1 MVLVRLKPDPTS
13 CQSPTTS
20 HATSHGATSHRATS
34 RRGTLARVRVRLALV
49 AAIAL
54 VTSPVLLRGAL
65 DVRVEGAPRIVGT
78 PPVALYRPHLDDRS
92 LEGETWDYVLWFPSG
107 HRLIAQFQITSAGPG
122 RHTGLL
128 AAMIVFPD
136 KTTRLIKNSRPRA
149 EWKYEERGT
158 DVRVSLVHH
167 VLDIGATR
175 HRLHIESEH
184 AERFNVEADAI
195 APAVRL
201 GPVRYGTRDRYE
213 LTVLAPRVRA
223 AATLQVD
230 GQPPVTLT
238 GGGGIV
244 LHSDSTLADYDQALN
259 VMRLHTFDRPV
270 ETSLL
275 AFAPPGGTASQSVG
289 WLLSLGE
296 GQPLEVAQTVERRF
310 GGLVKER
317 EDPGY
322 WSPRTVQLTT
332 RAPAPLNL
340 GMTLVPVGRFDIIDW
355 MNTALGRFVARRL
368 FHPVQYLFDVDYEL
382 HAGPVGQRL
391 ASGKG
396 FGLLWIL
403 NQPRGATF

>member
-1 MVLVRLKPDPTS
+1 MRI
-13 CQSPTTS
+13 
-20 HATSHGATSHRATS
+20 
-34 RRGTLARVRVRLALV
+34 RLALI
-49 AAIAL
+49 AAMAFA
-54 VTSPVLLRGAL
+54 TSPALLGGDVA
-65 DVRVEGAPRIVGT
+65 VRVDGAPRVLGT
-78 PPVALYRPHLDDRS
+78 PSLATYRAHFDDRS

-107 HRLIAQFQITSAGPG
+107 HRLIAQFQVTNAGPG

-149 EWKYEERGT
+149 EWRYEERGT

-184 AERFNVEADAI
+184 AERFDVDAEAI
-195 APAVRL
+195 APAVQL
-201 GPVRYGTRDRYE
+201 GPIRYGTRDRYE
-213 LTVLAPRVRA
+213 LSVLAPRVRA
-223 AATLQVD
+223 TATLQVD
-230 GQPPVTLT
+230 GRPPVNLT
-238 GGGGIV
+238 DGGGIV

-259 VMRLHTFDRPV
+259 VVRLHTFDRPV

-275 AFAPPGGTASQSVG
+275 AFSPPGGTAPGSIG

-317 EDPGY
+317 EEPGY
-322 WSPRTVQLTT
+322 RSPRTVQVTT
-332 RAPAPLNL
+332 RAPAPVDVA
-340 GMTLVPVGRFDIIDW
+340 MTLAPLGRFDIIDW
-355 MNTALGRFVARRL
+355 INSALGRFVARRL

-382 HAGPVGQRL
+382 HAGPDGRRVT

-403 NQPRGATF
+403 NQPGGASF